1 MAEAAK
7 RRRGSRKTNKPI
19 DLEKNADRPQW
30 AGKQEAKE
38 KEDRLRLAKQI
49 PFWREGERP
58 KVGDYLLAYFGF
70 EKRGNSGFFIARI
83 AKINTENF
91 DTQYFVYFFLSKA
104 TVKRT
109 FHLLQPIYTWMKSE
123 GKGRNCRPLKDENGN
138 FYDLEKSCVVRFLN
152 KASATKPRSYTK
164 RYKGKEPKKRK
175 RKVQEQKAP
184 PLLAPPKRTAMAAA
198 GPSSAT
204 QKREKPGTKGKWMR
218 DFFKQETE
226 NDSKQEMED
235 DSETDDEP
243 EPNEKDLEEKS
254 VREFQKLLLF

>member
-138 FYDLEKSCVVRFLN
+138 FYDLEKSCVVQFLN
-152 KASATKPRSYTK
+152 KASQPAIEYKK
-164 RYKGKEPKKRK
+164 KYKGKEPKKRK
-175 RKVQEQKAP
+175 REVQEQKAP

-218 DFFKQETE
+218 EFFEETE

>member
-1 MAEAAK
+1 MADAAK
-7 RRRGSRKTNKPI
+7 RRRGRKRDKPI
-19 DLEKNADRPQW
+19 DLKENADRPQW

-38 KEDRLRLAKQI
+38 KEERLRLAKQI

-58 KVGDYLLAYFGF
+58 KVGDYLLAYYGF

-83 AKINTENF
+83 AKINTEKF

-104 TVKRT
+104 TVERT

-123 GKGRNCRPLKDENGN
+123 GKGRNCLSLEDNGN

-175 RKVQEQKAP
+175 REVQEQKAP

-204 QKREKPGTKGKWMR
+204 QKREKPGPKGKWMR
-218 DFFKQETE
+218 EFFKQETE
-226 NDSKQEMED
+226 DDSKQEMED
-235 DSETDDEP
+235 DSDEP
-243 EPNEKDLEEKS
+243 EPNEKELKEQS